1 MGPPRRRSS
10 TSSLYAKRLPS
21 PFYAS
26 RKRKRGTAPFSR
38 KRFGQHFLEPV
49 WVAKVVQAID
59 PRQTDH
65 FLEIG
70 PGRGALTGPLL
81 ERVTSVQAFEID
93 RDLAAG
99 LRGGVDSTYGLTTS
113 KLTLVEGD
121 FLETANSLAG
131 APSHPL
137 RVAGNLPYNVASPIL
152 FKLLELHASGVPLV
166 DATLMLQHE
175 VADRLVA
182 GPGGKEYGVLSIL
195 VQHTADVERL
205 LSLPP
210 GAFRP
215 PPQVR
220 SALVRVRFREPR
232 PPADDQKTFAALVQA
247 IFTRRRKTLANAL
260 LAFHLSSRLSP
271 GAALERA
278 ALDGR
283 RRPETLTVA
292 ELVRLGNVFS
302 SVSG

>member
-1 MGPPRRRSS
+1 MRPPRRSPSS
-10 TSSLYAKRLPS
+10 AHSAKRLPS
-21 PFYAS
+21 PFY
-26 RKRKRGTAPFSR
+26 GSR

-49 WVAKVVQAID
+49 WVAKVIRAID
-59 PRQTDH
+59 PQPGDH

-81 ERVTSVQAFEID
+81 ERVTSVHAFEID
-93 RDLAAG
+93 HDLAAG
-99 LRGGVDSTYGLTTS
+99 LRDPTNG
-113 KLTLVEGD
+113 KLRLVEGD
-121 FLETANSLAG
+121 FLETADGLTG
-131 APSHPL
+131 ARSHAL

-152 FKLLELHASGVPLV
+152 FKLLELHASGVPLL

-182 GPGGKEYGVLSIL
+182 APGGKEYGVLSFL

-215 PPQVR
+215 PPRVH
-220 SALVRVRFREPR
+220 SALVRVRFRDPR
-232 PPADDQKTFAALVQA
+232 PPAHDPRAFAALVQA

-260 LAFHLSSRLSP
+260 LAFPLSARLPP

-278 ALDGR
+278 GIDGR
-283 RRPETLTVA
+283 RRPETLAVA
-292 ELVRLGNVFS
+292 ELVRLGNVFTS
-302 SVSG
+302 DSR

>member
-1 MGPPRRRSS
+1 MRPPRVSPS
-10 TSSLYAKRLPS
+10 TAHSAKRLPS
-21 PFYAS
+21 PFY
-26 RKRKRGTAPFSR
+26 GSR

-49 WVAKVVQAID
+49 WVAKVIRAID
-59 PRQTDH
+59 PQPGDH

-81 ERVTSVQAFEID
+81 ERVTSVHAFEID

-99 LRGGVDSTYGLTTS
+99 LRDPTNG
-113 KLTLVEGD
+113 KLRLVEGD
-121 FLETANSLAG
+121 FLETADGLTG
-131 APSHPL
+131 ARSHAL

-152 FKLLELHASGVPLV
+152 FKLLELHASGVPLL

-182 GPGGKEYGVLSIL
+182 APGGKEYGVLSVL

-215 PPQVR
+215 PPRVH

-232 PPADDQKTFAALVQA
+232 PPAHDPQAFAALVQA

-260 LAFHLSSRLSP
+260 QAFPLSARLPP

-278 ALDGR
+278 GIDGR
-283 RRPETLTVA
+283 RRPETLAVA
-292 ELVRLGNVFS
+292 ELVRLGNVFTS
-302 SVSG
+302 DSR

>member
-1 MGPPRRRSS
+1 MRPPRRSPS
-10 TSSLYAKRLPS
+10 TAHPAKRLPS
-21 PFYAS
+21 PFY
-26 RKRKRGTAPFSR
+26 GSR

-49 WVAKVVQAID
+49 WVAKVIRAID
-59 PRQTDH
+59 PQPADH

-99 LRGGVDSTYGLTTS
+99 LRDPTNG

-131 APSHPL
+131 ARSHAL

-182 GPGGKEYGVLSIL
+182 APGGKEYGVLSIL

-215 PPQVR
+215 PPKVR

-232 PPADDQKTFAALVQA
+232 PPADDPPTFTALVQA

-260 LAFHLSSRLSP
+260 QAFPLSARLHP

-278 ALDGR
+278 AIDGR
-283 RRPETLTVA
+283 RRPETLAVA
-292 ELVRLGNVFS
+292 EFVRLANAFGN
-302 SVSG
+302 GGKT

>member
-1 MGPPRRRSS
+1 VIR
-10 TSSLYAKRLPS
+10 
-21 PFYAS
+21 
-26 RKRKRGTAPFSR
+26 
-38 KRFGQHFLEPV
+38 
-49 WVAKVVQAID
+49 AID
-59 PRQTDH
+59 PQPADH

-81 ERVTSVQAFEID
+81 DRVASVQAFEID
-93 RDLAAG
+93 RDLAAA
-99 LRGGVDSTYGLTTS
+99 LRTRSPTTS
-113 KLTLVEGD
+113 KLTLVEGN
-121 FLETANSLAG
+121 FLDTASRLAG
-131 APSHPL
+131 ARSHAL

-182 GPGGKEYGVLSIL
+182 APGGREYGVLSIL

-215 PPQVR
+215 PPKVR
-220 SALVRVRFREPR
+220 SALVRVRFRDPR
-232 PPADDQKTFAALVQA
+232 PPADDPQTFAALVQA

-260 LAFHLSSRLSP
+260 LAFPLSTRLPP

-278 ALDGR
+278 AIDGR
-283 RRPETLTVA
+283 RRPETLAVP

-302 SVSG
+302 SDSG

>member
-1 MGPPRRRSS
+1 LTRRPKGIRSLS
-10 TSSLYAKRLPS
+10 DSAKRLPS
-21 PFYAS
+21 PFY
-26 RKRKRGTAPFSR
+26 GSR

-49 WVAKVVQAID
+49 WVAKVIRAID
-59 PRQTDH
+59 PQPADR
-65 FLEIG
+65 FVEIG
-70 PGRGALTGPLL
+70 PGRGALTRPLL

-93 RDLAAG
+93 RDLAAALG
-99 LRGGVDSTYGLTTS
+99 ATS
-113 KLTLVEGD
+113 RLTLVEGD
-121 FLETANSLAG
+121 FLDTASQLAG
-131 APSHPL
+131 EQSQPL

-182 GPGGKEYGVLSIL
+182 PPGGKAYGVLSIL

-215 PPQVR
+215 PPKVR

-232 PPADDQKTFAALVQA
+232 PPADDPALFAALVQA

-260 LAFHLSSRLSP
+260 LAFPLSSRLSP

-278 ALDGR
+278 AIDGR
-283 RRPETLTVA
+283 RRPETLTVS
-292 ELVRLGNVFS
+292 ELVRLASAFGD
-302 SVSG
+302 GA

>member
-1 MGPPRRRSS
+1 LTRPPKRSP
-10 TSSLYAKRLPS
+10 SLSDSAKRLPS
-21 PFYAS
+21 PFYGS
-26 RKRKRGTAPFSR
+26 RKP
-38 KRFGQHFLEPV
+38 FGQHFLEPV
-49 WVAKVVQAID
+49 WVAKVIRAID
-59 PRQTDH
+59 PQPADR
-65 FLEIG
+65 FVEIG
-70 PGRGALTGPLL
+70 PGRGALTRPLL

-93 RDLAAG
+93 RDLAAALG
-99 LRGGVDSTYGLTTS
+99 ATS

-121 FLETANSLAG
+121 FLDTASQLAG
-131 APSHPL
+131 ERSHPL

-182 GPGGKEYGVLSIL
+182 PPGGKAYGVLSIL

-215 PPQVR
+215 APRVR

-232 PPADDQKTFAALVQA
+232 PPADDPALFAALVQA

-260 LAFHLSSRLSP
+260 LAFPLSSRLSP
-271 GAALERA
+271 GAALARA
-278 ALDGR
+278 AIDGR
-283 RRPETLTVA
+283 RRPETLAVS
-292 ELVRLGNVFS
+292 ELVRLAGAFAE
-302 SVSG
+302 GA